1 LNDSAIV
8 RFFGVVRRPETWLG
22 ILFDWL
28 AFPLGLF
35 YFVFL
40 VTGLSLGVGLVVVWV
55 GIPILLVVAGA
66 WWLFG
71 SFERV
76 QARYLLRADVPPAPR
91 EWEKADGIWGKLK
104 AHFGSATTWKDLVY
118 LLAKLPFGIVST
130 TLLVTAV
137 AMVFW
142 FVAMPF
148 FSLFDVRIINGTW
161 VPPLWFGLLCL
172 PLGIL
177 VFFVALHVLNGWNW
191 VCARWAEVM
200 FQGPRDGA
208 QVQPASL
215 APASPL
221 APQAPAARVPQP
233 PAPPAAAAVPAPP
246 IPPEP
251 PAPARA
257 PEAPAAAETPAPAPA
272 PAEDETTS

>member
-1 LNDSAIV
+1 MNDSALT

-22 ILFDWL
+22 ILFNWL

-71 SFERV
+71 AFERV
-76 QARYLLRADVPPAPR
+76 QARYLLRADVPAAPR
-91 EWEKADGIWGKLK
+91 EWEQVDGVWAKLR
-104 AHFGSATTWKDLVY
+104 AHFGSGATWKDLVY

-130 TLLVTAV
+130 TLLVTAA

-148 FSLFDVRIINGTW
+148 FSVFDVPVINGTW
-161 VPPLWFGLLCL
+161 VPPLWFGLICL

-177 VFFVALHVLNGWNW
+177 VFFVALHVLNAWSW

-200 FQGPRDGA
+200 FRGPALRR
-208 QVQPASL
+208 SL
-215 APASPL
+215 RRRG
-221 APQAPAARVPQP
+221 AARSG
-233 PAPPAAAAVPAPP
+233 
-246 IPPEP
+246 
-251 PAPARA
+251 
-257 PEAPAAAETPAPAPA
+257 APAPGRPRPCA
-272 PAEDETTS
+272 GRRRRGRRRRRRGRLSGGCPPRRRTILLTTRRRADDDGGSRR

>member
-1 LNDSAIV
+1 VNGSAIM

-40 VTGLSLGVGLVVVWV
+40 VTGLSLGVGLVVVWI

-71 SFERV
+71 AFERL
-76 QARYLLRADVPPAPR
+76 QAHYLLCADVPPAPR
-91 EWEKADGIWGKLK
+91 AWEKVEGVWGKLR
-104 AHFGSATTWKDLVY
+104 AHFGSTATWKDLVY
-118 LLAKLPFGIVST
+118 LLAKLPFGIIST
-130 TLLVTAV
+130 TLLVTAA

-148 FSLFDVRIINGTW
+148 FSLFHVAIINGTW
-161 VPPLWFGLLCL
+161 VPPLWFGLVCL

-191 VCARWAEVM
+191 VCARWAELM
-200 FQGPRDGA
+200 FRGPRAGA
-208 QVQPASL
+208 PAQPASL
-215 APASPL
+215 APAPL
-221 APQAPAARVPQP
+221 APQEPAAGVPQA
-233 PAPPAAAAVPAPP
+233 PAPPVLPV
-246 IPPEP
+246 
-251 PAPARA
+251 
-257 PEAPAAAETPAPAPA
+257 PAPA